1 MSATDIDVGLL
12 SHLTSKTID
21 KERGVP
27 FRSEMLELVYGDM
40 DYIRSV
46 FGPGKITRDLI
57 IDYFDNATV
66 TWPKVDFTQG
76 KTRLDLVRWC
86 KSMNIKALHYYAPM
100 GQKIIWFKEPETAF
114 LCRLKFGL

>member
-1 MSATDIDVGLL
+1 MSATDISVGLM

-21 KERGVP
+21 TERGVP

-40 DYIRSV
+40 AYIRSV
-46 FGPGKITRDLI
+46 FGPGEITRNTL
-57 IDYFDNATV
+57 IDYFDTATL
-66 TWPKVDFTQG
+66 TWSKVDYTQG

>member
-1 MSATDIDVGLL
+1 MSATEISVGLM
-12 SHLTSKTID
+12 SHLNSKTID
-21 KERGVP
+21 TERGVP

-40 DYIRSV
+40 GYIRSV
-46 FGPGKITRDLI
+46 FGPGEITRDTI
-57 IDYFDNATV
+57 IAYLDNATV
-66 TWPKVDFTQG
+66 TWPKVDYTHG

-86 KSMNIKALHYYAPM
+86 KSMNIKALHYYAPI